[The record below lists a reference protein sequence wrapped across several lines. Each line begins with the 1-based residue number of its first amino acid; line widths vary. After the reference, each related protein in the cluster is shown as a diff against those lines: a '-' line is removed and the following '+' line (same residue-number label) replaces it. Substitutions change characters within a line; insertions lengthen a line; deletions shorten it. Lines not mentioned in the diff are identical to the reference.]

1 MFNKSMPVLFALLV
15 ASCGGGG
22 GGSKPLTVTP
32 PQSEV
37 LTENPVIS
45 QFSFL
50 MVNNP
55 ELPADINLTIDDQL
69 ISGRLP
75 TNSPVD
81 SLIASFET
89 EGSTLEVGAVTQ
101 NSGSTANDF
110 SGLVNYKVTTG
121 DGRQATYSVDL
132 TKFTDLP
139 IIYLSTTGSA
149 PIESKDDYIQG
160 VVTVDG
166 GRDFA
171 GLTDA
176 EMKIRGRGNSTWD
189 HPKKPFQMK
198 LADKSEMLGMPRDKK
213 WLFLAEYSD
222 KTLLR
227 NTIAFEMGYLS
238 NLDWTPKSE
247 FAEVYLNQEYNG
259 TYNIT
264 QKVEE
269 DDDRVALGDDG
280 FLLEIDQ
287 LYRLDPDDVYFETNE
302 FLINIKAPDVVQD
315 DAQFTYI
322 KNLISQ
328 FEVTLFSGNY
338 RDAETGY
345 AQLIDMD
352 SFVDWYLINEITKNQ
367 DAQSFSSIYLN
378 VIPGETIKMG
388 PLWDFD
394 LAFGNVDYSDSRYAN
409 GFHIRWNPWYNRMFS
424 DPVFIARLK
433 ERFAFFR
440 ANQGLIVNK
449 IDSYAQKLA
458 YAQQENNDKWQ
469 TMGTYVW
476 PNPVIFDTYEEEVE
490 HLKRWYSERMDWL
503 EAEFNAL

>member
-1 MFNKSMPVLFALLV
+1 MLNKSILVFFVVLV

-22 GGSKPLTVTP
+22 STSPAVAP
-32 PQSEV
+32 SQPQAAA
-37 LTENPVIS
+37 ENPVIS

-50 MVNNP
+50 MANNL
-55 ELPADINLTIDDQL
+55 ELQADINLTIDGQI

-81 SLIASFET
+81 SLIASFEI
-89 EGSTLEVGAVTQ
+89 EGSTLEVGAVAQ
-101 NSGSTANDF
+101 NTDSTVNDF
-110 SGLVNYKVTTG
+110 SQLVDYKVTTG
-121 DGRQATYSVDL
+121 DGREATYSVDL
-132 TKFTDLP
+132 TKFTGLP
-139 IIYLSTTGSA
+139 IIYLSTADSA
-149 PIESKDDYIQG
+149 VIESKDDYIQG

-171 GLTDA
+171 SLTDA
-176 EMKIRGRGNSTWD
+176 EMKIRGRGNSTWYL

-198 LADKSEMLGMPRDKK
+198 LSDKSEMLGMPRDKK

-227 NTIAFEMGYLS
+227 NTIVFEMGYLS

-247 FAEVYLNQEYNG
+247 FAEVYLNQEYIG

-287 LYRLDPDDVYFETNE
+287 LERLDADDVYFETNE
-302 FLINIKAPDVVQD
+302 FLINIKVPDVVQD
-315 DAQFTYI
+315 DAQYSYI

-328 FEVTLFSGNY
+328 FETILFSASY
-338 RDAETGY
+338 RDPEMGY

-367 DAQSFSSIYLN
+367 DSRSFSSIFLN
-378 VIPGETIKMG
+378 VIPGEVIKMG

-394 LAFGNVDYSDSRYAN
+394 LAFGNVDYSDSRYTD
-409 GFHIRWNPWYNRMFS
+409 GFHVRWNPWYNRMFS
-424 DPVFIARLK
+424 DPVFISRLK
-433 ERFAFFR
+433 QRFAYFR
-440 ANQGLIVNK
+440 TNQGLIMDK
-449 IDSYAQKLA
+449 IDAGALKLA

-469 TMGTYVW
+469 TMGIYVW
-476 PNPVIFDTYEEEVE
+476 PNPVIFDTYEQEVE
-490 HLKRWYSERMDWL
+490 HLKQWYSERMDWL